1 MTPMLGFASTTL
13 STRVATTARPS
24 SPLNFSKQS
33 FRCSRSNT
41 ICFSASEDEVSEPEA
56 EPEQPKELSRL
67 ARLKNRLS
75 PPKEDEDGMT
85 FRQKLSK
92 AGLSVVL
99 SYGWVSNVSY
109 SIAVSIAWYIF
120 SSQTG
125 FSPLAPG
132 QWKKFLA
139 VYAGFFVF
147 NNMVRPI
154 RFGISVGV
162 SLYFEKLIN
171 RIQETFG
178 VRKGVAIFLT
188 VFFAN
193 VVGTIALMCTGIW
206 LASLASGVPVFAK

>member
-1 MTPMLGFASTTL
+1 MTS
-13 STRVATTARPS
+13 RS
-24 SPLNFSKQS
+24 SPLFFSKE
-33 FRCSRSNT
+33 RLPCSRSIT
-41 ICFSASEDEVSEPEA
+41 TCHAASEDELSEPENDPEREVPDP
-56 EPEQPKELSRL
+56 EPEQPPQLSRR
-67 ARLKNRLS
+67 ARLRNRLF
-75 PPKEDEDGMT
+75 PPKEENGMT
-85 FRQKLSK
+85 FKEKLAK

-125 FSPLAPG
+125 MSPLAPG

-147 NNMVRPI
+147 NNIVRPI

-162 SLYFEKLIN
+162 SLYFEKLVQA
-171 RIQETFG
+171 IQETFR
-178 VRKGVAIFLT
+178 VKKGVAIFLT

-206 LASLASGVPVFAK
+206 LASLAAGVPVFAK